1 MLPQSRVDSEV
12 IGRSVDQRVYLHD
25 VAWEDFERLLAIKG
39 DDPVPRMAYLEGT
52 VELMTPSEDHEAIK
66 KTIARLL
73 EAYAEELGIELEGIG
88 SWTLKRAEEKRG
100 VEPDECYSIGR
111 VRGKMPDIAIE
122 VNWTGAGIDKL
133 DIYRG
138 LGVREVWMWDE
149 NRITVFVLRAGGYE
163 RTVRSELLPQVDV
176 DLIQS
181 LLDRPTQTAALRE
194 LRARLRNSTGP

>member
-1 MLPQSRVDSEV
+1 M

-66 KTIARLL
+66 KAIARLL

-88 SWTLKRAEEKRG
+88 SWTLKRADEKRG

-122 VNWTGAGIDKL
+122 VNWTGGGGIDKL

-138 LGVREVWMWDE
+138 LGVREVWMWDKD
-149 NRITVFVLRAGGYE
+149 RIAVFVLRAAGYE
-163 RTVRSELLPQVDV
+163 RAARSEILPQVDV
-176 DLIQS
+176 NLIES
-181 LLDRPTQTAALRE
+181 LLDRPTQTAAIRE
-194 LRARLRNSTGP
+194 LRARLRNS